1 MKIKNAILGFL
12 AFGALSANTMAA
24 CPSWADDLGMREGK
38 EACGLNDSA
47 PYSGQLLLTS
57 DKLWVLQGGVFIGG
71 DNTDKG
77 TLTIAPG
84 AKIVGNKGA
93 DFLVISRGSQ
103 IFAEGTKDAPIVF
116 TTGHPGNTARGQWGG
131 LILNGNAPINTCGT
145 YTDAAPCEAT
155 GEGPGAKGT
164 GVYGGNNP
172 TDNSG
177 VLKYVR
183 VEFAGFEVSP
193 DNELNGISFQGVGS
207 GTVVD
212 YIQVHKNS
220 DDGVEFFGGT
230 VDIKHVLL
238 TGNRDDS
245 MDWTSGWVGRAQF
258 VIIDQFE
265 DAANNGIEAD
275 NLSSPMD
282 ATPRS
287 NPILSNFTILSTTG
301 ATAKGGSGLLLR
313 KGSAVE
319 FNNSIFTTS
328 KKGCIDIDDAPT
340 ADSGEAIFIGNFTY
354 CKKAFEAEAGE
365 TWNVAD
371 FFTDADFNVQMDVT
385 RDAPLAGYTPVAA
398 ELTNLGD
405 VTPIG
410 DRHGTWFDFV
420 DYAGA
425 VKDANDTWFK
435 GWTNLARN

>member
-1 MKIKNAILGFL
+1 MNLKSLLLGTL
-12 AFGALSANTMAA
+12 TLGALSANTMAA
-24 CPSWADDLGMREGK
+24 CPTWADTLGQREGK

-71 DNTDKG
+71 DNTAKG
-77 TLTIAPG
+77 TLTIEPG
-84 AKIVGNKGA
+84 TKIVGNKGA

-103 IFAEGTKDAPIVF
+103 IFAEGTKDAPIVM
-116 TTGHPGNTARGQWGG
+116 TTGNPGNTSRGQWGG

-145 YTDAAPCEAT
+145 YSDAAPCEAT

-172 TDNSG
+172 KDNSG

-193 DNELNGISFQGVGS
+193 DNELNGIAFQGVGN

-230 VDIKHVLL
+230 VDVKHVLL

-275 NLSSPMD
+275 SLKSPMD

-287 NPILSNFTILSTTG
+287 NPILSNLTILSSTG
-301 ATAKGGSGLLLR
+301 AAAKGGSNLLLR
-313 KGSAVE
+313 RGTGVE
-319 FNNSIFTTS
+319 LNNSILTTS

-340 ADSGEAIFIGNFTY
+340 ANNGEILFIGNFTF
-354 CKKAFEAEAGE
+354 CKKAFEVEAGE
-365 TWNVAD
+365 TWTPAD
-371 FFTDADFNVQMDVT
+371 LFTDVDFNVQMTPT
-385 RDAPLAGYTPVAA
+385 RGALDGYVPVAA

-425 VKDANDTWFK
+425 VKDANDSWFK